1 MNYTIYTSLSLRY
14 IIDVY
19 IISKFQTYLER
30 ESIGNSGTPALA
42 ALEARGGIHGPG
54 GLSG

>member
-42 ALEARGGIHGPG
+42 ALEARGGIHGPR